1 VFYEGRQLAGS
12 SQTPIWLLDLASHR
26 WRQPKVPP
34 ALAATACEAVIADAA
49 IRTSVNLS
57 LPVLRFFVPVSADD
71 AHGPLV
77 SITGNLA
84 FQSNTMPLV
93 HPVIATV
100 TVLFHS
106 ADTVIPLT
114 IFIEG
119 YLSPYA

>member
-1 VFYEGRQLAGS
+1 MGLAAR
-12 SQTPIWLLDLASHR
+12 LLPAGGCESDWVSHCR
-26 WRQPKVPP
+26 VPP
-34 ALAATACEAVIADAA
+34 ALAATACEAVITDAA

-57 LPVLRFFVPVSADD
+57 LAVLRFFVPVSADD
-71 AHGPLV
+71 AHGPQV

-106 ADTVIPLT
+106 ADTSHYFHRGIPLT
-114 IFIEG
+114 LCLN
-119 YLSPYA
+119 YLG